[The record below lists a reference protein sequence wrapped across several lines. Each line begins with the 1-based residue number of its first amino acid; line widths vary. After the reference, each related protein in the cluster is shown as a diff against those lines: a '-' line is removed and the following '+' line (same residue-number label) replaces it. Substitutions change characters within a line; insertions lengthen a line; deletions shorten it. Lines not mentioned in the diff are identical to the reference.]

1 MDATGGEE
9 LGEPRCA
16 RRRRGRPVGS
26 GTAASRGAQVRAV
39 LGAGAAPGYGPAGTA
54 PVCGQPAV
62 TLGHL

>member
-26 GTAASRGAQVRAV
+26 GTAASRGVEK
-39 LGAGAAPGYGPAGTA
+39 GAA
-54 PVCGQPAV
+54 
-62 TLGHL
+62 